1 MGKKDSKKI
10 YLTMKL
16 YITITPFF
24 PEPDNFRG
32 PFVYD
37 QVKAIEQI
45 GKYDNSIVF
54 KPKKFNDKRDS
65 YIYDGIKV
73 ILFPTIE
80 MPSYI
85 LNGITNGINCYSFRN
100 ALKKNN
106 ININDIAV
114 VHGHTSS
121 YACYGVALK
130 KINPQI
136 ISIVQHHDPDPFTI
150 RNGKFSFNYLNL
162 FVRTSINRKLFNKV
176 DLHVSVSKYVEENL
190 LKFPYSAKDESF
202 DSYLKHLRI
211 AKKLNIRP
219 IDAKNSLILY
229 NGVDTSKFYPTNTK
243 KCCDKFIIGCVANF
257 IDWKDQITLIKAV
270 EILKNKGYNNI
281 LVRFIGSGA
290 TLNSCKEY
298 VENNN
303 LTEYISFE
311 TEIGHRELNNFYNS
325 LDLFVLP
332 SFFEGFGCVFAEAH
346 ACGVPFIAVKEQGIS
361 ELIPEKDI
369 DKWLIDKGDF
379 ISLSNKIENYINNRY
394 KQELTTNI
402 DINYLVGNFLDYI
415 SKNYSC

>member
-1 MGKKDSKKI
+1 MR
-10 YLTMKL
+10 L

-37 QVKAIEQI
+37 QVKAIEQT
-45 GKYDNSIVF
+45 GKYDKIIVF
-54 KPKKFNDKRDS
+54 KPKRFNDNREF

-85 LNGITNGINCYSFRN
+85 FNGITNDINNSFFKR

-106 ININDIAV
+106 INIDDIAV

-130 KINPQI
+130 KINPNI
-136 ISIVQHHDPDPFTI
+136 ISIVQHHDPDPYTI
-150 RNGKFSFNYLNL
+150 RNGKFSFNYINL
-162 FVRTSINRKLFNKV
+162 FVRASINRKLFNKV
-176 DLHVSVSKYVEENL
+176 DFHVSVSKYVEENL
-190 LKFPYSAKDESF
+190 LKFPYSAQHESF
-202 DSYLKHLRI
+202 DSYIKHLKI
-211 AKKLNIRP
+211 AQGLNIKPINAKKSIV
-219 IDAKNSLILY
+219 LY
-229 NGVDTSKFYPTNTK
+229 NGVDSTKFYPTNTK

-298 VENNN
+298 VEKNN
-303 LTEYISFE
+303 LQEQIRFE
-311 TEIGHRELNNFYNS
+311 TEIGHRELNNYYNS

-332 SFFEGFGCVFAEAH
+332 SYFEGFGCVFAEAYI
-346 ACGVPFIAVKEQGIS
+346 CGVPFIAVKGQGIS

-379 ISLSNKIENYINNRY
+379 VSLSNKIENYIKNRY
-394 KQELTTNI
+394 NQELTTDI
-402 DINYLVGNFLDYI
+402 DINYLVGEFLQKLDHLVL
-415 SKNYSC
+415 

>member
-1 MGKKDSKKI
+1 
-10 YLTMKL
+10 MKL
-16 YITITPFF
+16 YITVTPFF
-24 PEPDNFRG
+24 PEPNNFRG

-37 QVKAIEQI
+37 QVKAIEQS
-45 GKYDNSIVF
+45 GKYDKIIVF
-54 KPKKFNDKRDS
+54 KPKRFNDNRDF

-80 MPSYI
+80 IPSYI
-85 LNGITNGINCYSFRN
+85 FNGITNNINNSFFKR

-106 ININDIAV
+106 INIDDIAV

-130 KINPQI
+130 KINPNI
-136 ISIVQHHDPDPFTI
+136 ISIVQHHDPDPYTI
-150 RNGKFSFNYLNL
+150 RNGKFSFNYINL
-162 FVRTSINRKLFNKV
+162 FVRASINRKLFNKV
-176 DLHVSVSKYVEENL
+176 DFHVSVSKYVEENL
-190 LKFPYSAKDESF
+190 LKFPYSAKHESF
-202 DSYLKHLRI
+202 DSYLNHLKI
-211 AKKLNIRP
+211 AQKLHIKP
-219 IDAKNSLILY
+219 INAKNSIVLY
-229 NGVDTSKFYPTNTK
+229 NGVDSTKFYPTNTK

-298 VENNN
+298 GENNN
-303 LTEYISFE
+303 LKEQISFE
-311 TEIGHRELNNFYNS
+311 TEIGHRELNNYYNS

-332 SFFEGFGCVFAEAH
+332 SYFEGFGCVFAEAY
-346 ACGVPFIAVKEQGIS
+346 ACGVPFITAKGQGIA
-361 ELIPEKDI
+361 ELIPEKDS

-379 ISLSNKIENYINNRY
+379 VSLSNKIENYINNRY

-402 DINYLVGNFLDYI
+402 DINYLVGNFLDFI